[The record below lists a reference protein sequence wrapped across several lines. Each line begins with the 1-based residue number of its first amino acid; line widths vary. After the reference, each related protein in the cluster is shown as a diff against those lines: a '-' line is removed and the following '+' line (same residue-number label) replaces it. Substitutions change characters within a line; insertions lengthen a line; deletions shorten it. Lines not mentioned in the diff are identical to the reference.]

1 MKAGSHNSE
10 LPKGFTEWMRLYEQ
24 FNWEEI
30 KPNEILEHEQ
40 NWINCYFKWTYTQ
53 DYLKARCFDEIMT
66 STYTVEDLQI
76 ILHGLYHCA
85 YTDNP
90 AKEKTE
96 KLLKLAY
103 EKEQLEKRRGW
114 I

>member
-1 MKAGSHNSE
+1 MKVESHNSE

-40 NWINCYFKWTYTQ
+40 NRIDGYFKWTYTQ
-53 DYLKARCFDEIMT
+53 DYLKARCFDEVMA
-66 STYTVEDLQI
+66 STYTVEDLQMI
-76 ILHGLYHCA
+76 ISSLHNFGYQ
-85 YTDNP
+85 DNP

-103 EKEQLEKRRGW
+103 EKEQLEKRRNW